1 MSFLMTALRVH
12 IYGKIAS
19 LDREIFVKF
28 LFIHLGVRNCLQK
41 IDHNCLFVIYR
52 ERLHSSLRHG
62 IMKQHHDH
70 LVSNLTFYRLFIDSN
85 SGALFFFLF
94 LYISIFT
101 TTYLCC
107 FVVHY
112 LIDIYMFMSSNMLWV
127 EKSKLILQNVFEKLY
142 LRKSCL
148 KYICLMLYMCMDMMI
163 RFLVRLQIDNK
174 TAKLN
179 CFAIL

>member
-19 LDREIFVKF
+19 LDRKIFVKF

-112 LIDIYMFMSSNMLWV
+112 LIDIY
-127 EKSKLILQNVFEKLY
+127 
-142 LRKSCL
+142 
-148 KYICLMLYMCMDMMI
+148 ICLCREICCGLRNRNLFYKMFSRSYI
-163 RFLVRLQIDNK
+163 
-174 TAKLN
+174 
-179 CFAIL
+179 

>member
-1 MSFLMTALRVH
+1 MTWSVTSNHLHTCVHFHPKSRNLNTPNTLVILDSVPCDVIEWIITCISFYWHVQYIKCDGEINHRKMSFLMTALRVH

-85 SGALFFFLF
+85 SGALFFFYFFIFQF
-94 LYISIFT
+94 LLQLI
-101 TTYLCC
+101 C
-107 FVVHY
+107 VV
-112 LIDIYMFMSSNMLWV
+112 LWC
-127 EKSKLILQNVFEKLY
+127 I
-142 LRKSCL
+142 
-148 KYICLMLYMCMDMMI
+148 
-163 RFLVRLQIDNK
+163 
-174 TAKLN
+174 T
-179 CFAIL
+179 